1 LYTTQHAM
9 KRFFSIM
16 AIFAGLM
23 LFSCENSLS
32 VVQELTRED
41 TIADVT
47 ARDISFIRSDSGM
60 VQMTLNADRMN
71 RFSLDDPA
79 IEFPEGFEAFFYDSV
94 KTVTSRIRADYGIS
108 YEKTRLIIAKNN
120 VEVQNFE
127 TGETLKT
134 ESLFWDQ
141 QKRIYFLLKTL
152 CRLFHLTKWFFGDS
166 MTASEGFDRRT
177 IYNVRATIEV
187 EDDEGNSN

>member
-1 LYTTQHAM
+1 M
-9 KRFFSIM
+9 KRFIGIM
-16 AIFAGLM
+16 AASAGLM

-60 VQMTLNADRMN
+60 VQMTLNAARMN

-79 IEFPEGFEAFFYDSV
+79 VEFPEGFEAFFYDSL

-120 VEVQNFE
+120 VEVENFE

-141 QKRIYFLLKTL
+141 QKRIIF
-152 CRLFHLTKWFFGDS
+152 TKDPVQIESPDKVVFGDS

-187 EDDEGNSN
+187 EDDEGSTD

>member
-1 LYTTQHAM
+1 MYTTQHAM

-141 QKRIYFLLKTL
+141 QKRIIF
-152 CRLFHLTKWFFGDS
+152 TKDPVQIVSPDKVVFGDS
-166 MTASEGFDRRT
+166 MTATEGFDRRT

-187 EDDEGNSN
+187 EDDEGDIN

>member
-141 QKRIYFLLKTL
+141 QKRIIF
-152 CRLFHLTKWFFGDS
+152 TKDPVQIVSPDKVVFGDS